1 MHPTIEGEDKHVE
14 SRLIPRLDESSN
26 LSISTETRKQ
36 KPNQEVQ
43 RERLGTPFSR
53 EQTIFIERDEKSSI
67 EEWKKR
73 EKEDVLKMRDFRK
86 ERKPE
91 IKIHTKEV
99 RKKTF

>member
-1 MHPTIEGEDKHVE
+1 MNVQRRWVKDHRKAYKGDK
-14 SRLIPRLDESSN
+14 
-26 LSISTETRKQ
+26 ETRKQ

-99 RKKTF
+99 RKKTFW

>member
-1 MHPTIEGEDKHVE
+1 MLRTRVQFP
-14 SRLIPRLDESSN
+14 PPPP
-26 LSISTETRKQ
+26 ETRKQ

>member
-1 MHPTIEGEDKHVE
+1 MENKEKAVAVSEKMIGMAIAYK
-14 SRLIPRLDESSN
+14 
-26 LSISTETRKQ
+26 ETRKQ